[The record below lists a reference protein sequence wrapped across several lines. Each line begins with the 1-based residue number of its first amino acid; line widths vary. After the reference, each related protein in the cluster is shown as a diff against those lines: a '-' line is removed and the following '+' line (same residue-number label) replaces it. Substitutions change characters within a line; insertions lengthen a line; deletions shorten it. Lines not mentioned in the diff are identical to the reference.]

1 MNFIVIKYPL
11 DFEDKKKKLTRFP
24 SEWPHKNAG
33 SLEAKLDV
41 SSVSLAES
49 FGSFIAPLDLVVI
62 QFQPKFIVRLTV

>member
-24 SEWPHKNAG
+24 SERPRKNTG

-49 FGSFIAPLDLVVI
+49 HLGLL
-62 QFQPKFIVRLTV
+62 LLH